1 MKKRI
6 IAVAA
11 AVLLIAAVLSS
22 CNAVPLIATVD
33 SLLTPPLYYS
43 EYEGLVSAFNSSVE
57 SSVVLCN
64 PTEGDHLSAITVSD
78 VDSDEAEE
86 GIVFFRD
93 TLEENT
99 AHLSLFKNTD
109 DTWKKMCDFKGYGN
123 EVRSLTLTDLDGDG
137 IEELIVIWSYSGIDG
152 GNVVAVYKAAD
163 KSLAYEEILFESC
176 EIARPVDFNGNGREE
191 IFFITSSKG
200 ENAVTKTAKLFG
212 YSGDSL
218 TEIGSTPVDPSAISY
233 ASFKTEKAVEQAP
246 LKVYVDAVK
255 SNNMM
260 ITEVFYW
267 DEESGELQDPLYD
280 AQVGANTATLRFE
293 QLQCADVNNDGQIE
307 IPVQS
312 VYSEPRGED
321 DVTMYLTEWT
331 YFDYDKPVFSESTF
345 VNVDDGYLVNL
356 GILGKEKLYIRKH
369 TGGDWASWS
378 VYTDSKSSVSGN
390 VLFTIIKVPKERW
403 QNDMVGSSSYITI
416 LKQLDS
422 VVCVNINEK
431 GKAAGL
437 DEAKIKKIVTRLPS

>member
-1 MKKRI
+1 MKKRLF
-6 IAVAA
+6 AA
-11 AVLLIAAVLSS
+11 AAAALVLAVMLSS

-33 SLLTPPLYYS
+33 SLLTPPFYYS
-43 EYEGLVSAFNSSVE
+43 EYEGLVSAFNSSVS

-78 VDSDEAEE
+78 VDRDEAEE

-99 AHLSLFKNTD
+99 AYFSVFRNSD
-109 DTWKKMCDFKGYGN
+109 DVWKKLCEFKGYGN
-123 EVRSLTLTDLDGDG
+123 EVRSLTLTDLDGDN

-152 GNVVAVYKAAD
+152 GNVVAVYRAAD
-163 KSLAYEEILFESC
+163 KSLKYEEIMYESC
-176 EIARPVDFNGNGREE
+176 EIARPVDFDGNGQEE

-212 YSGDSL
+212 YSEDSL

-233 ASFKTEKAVEQAP
+233 ASFKTEKTVEQAP
-246 LKVYVDAVK
+246 LRIYVDAVK

-267 DEESGELQDPLYD
+267 DDETGELTDPLYD
-280 AQVGANTATLRFE
+280 PEVGANTATLRFE
-293 QLQCADVNNDGQIE
+293 QLQCADINNDGQIE

-312 VYSEPRGED
+312 EYSAPSYEGDTPL
-321 DVTMYLTEWT
+321 YITEWT
-331 YFDYDKPVFSESTF
+331 YFDYDKPVFTESTF
-345 VNVDDGYLVNL
+345 VNVADGYLVNL
-356 GILGKEKLYIRKH
+356 GILGKDKLYIRKH

-378 VYTDSKSSVSGN
+378 VYTESKSSVSGN
-390 VLFTIIKVPKERW
+390 VLFTIIKVPKDRW
-403 QNDMVGSSSYITI
+403 QSDMVGSSNYITI

-437 DEAKIKKIVTRLPS
+437 DDTKIKKIVTRLPS

>member
-1 MKKRI
+1 MKKKAFAV
-6 IAVAA
+6 IAS
-11 AVLLIAAVLSS
+11 LLFIVSVFSS

-33 SLLTPPLYYS
+33 TLLTPPLYYS

-78 VDSDEAEE
+78 VDRDEAEE
-86 GIVFFRD
+86 GIVFYRD

-99 AHLSLFKNTD
+99 AYFSVFKNTD
-109 DTWKKMCDFKGYGN
+109 DIWKKVCEFKGYGN
-123 EVRSLTLTDLDGDG
+123 EVRSLTLTDLDGDN

-152 GNVVAVYKAAD
+152 GNVVAVYKAD
-163 KSLAYEEILFESC
+163 DNTLTYEEILFESC
-176 EIARPVDFNGNGREE
+176 EIARPVDFNGNGHEE
-191 IFFITSSKG
+191 IFFITSAKS

-212 YSGDSL
+212 YSDNSL
-218 TEIGSTPVDPSAISY
+218 TEIGSTPVDPSVISY
-233 ASFKTEKAVEQAP
+233 SSFKTEKAVEQSP
-246 LKVYVDAVK
+246 LKIYIDAVK

-267 DEESGELQDPLYD
+267 DEEKGELSDPLYD
-280 AQVGANTATLRFE
+280 DKVGANTATLRYE
-293 QLQCADVNNDGQIE
+293 QLHCADVNNDGQIE

-312 VYSEPRGED
+312 VYSEPQGD
-321 DVTMYLTEWT
+321 GDKTLYLTEWT
-331 YFDYDKPVFSESTF
+331 YFDYDKPVFTESTF
-345 VNVDDGYLVNL
+345 VNVEDGYLVNL

-378 VYTDSKSSVSGN
+378 VYTDSKVSVSGD

-403 QNDMVGSSSYITI
+403 QSDMVGSSNYITI
-416 LKQLDS
+416 LRQLDS
-422 VVCVNINEK
+422 VVTVNINEK

>member
-1 MKKRI
+1 MKKRAFVI
-6 IAVAA
+6 A
-11 AVLLIAAVLSS
+11 AVLLVILTVLSS

-78 VDSDEAEE
+78 VDRDDSEE

-99 AHLSLFKNTD
+99 AHFSLFKNTD
-109 DTWKKMCDFKGYGN
+109 EVWQKVCEFKGYGN
-123 EVRSLTLTDLDGDG
+123 EVRSLILTDLDRDD
-137 IEELIVIWSYSGIDG
+137 IEEMIVIWSYSGIDG
-152 GNVVAVYKAAD
+152 GSVLAVYKAGD
-163 KSLAYEEILFESC
+163 KSLNYEEILFESC
-176 EIARPVDFNGNGREE
+176 EIAGPVDFDGNGEE
-191 IFFITSSKG
+191 ELFFITSSKG

-212 YSGDSL
+212 YSDNSL
-218 TEIGSTPVDPSAISY
+218 TEIGSAPVDPSAISY
-233 ASFKTEKAVEQAP
+233 ASFKTEKSVEESP
-246 LKVYVDAVK
+246 FKLYVDAVK

-267 DEESGELQDPLYD
+267 DEETRTLSDPLYD
-280 AQVGANTATLRFE
+280 AEVGANTATLRYE
-293 QLQCADVNNDGQIE
+293 QLQCADINNDGQIE

-312 VYSEPRGED
+312 VYNTPSGGKDGEL
-321 DVTMYLTEWT
+321 YLTEWT
-331 YFDYDKPVFSESTF
+331 YFDYDKPVFTESTF
-345 VNVDDGYLVNL
+345 VNVSDGYLVNL
-356 GILGKEKLYIRKH
+356 GILGKEKLYIRKQA
-369 TGGDWASWS
+369 GGDWASWS
-378 VYTDSKSSVSGN
+378 VYTESKTSVSGN

-403 QNDMVGSSSYITI
+403 QSDILGSSNYITI